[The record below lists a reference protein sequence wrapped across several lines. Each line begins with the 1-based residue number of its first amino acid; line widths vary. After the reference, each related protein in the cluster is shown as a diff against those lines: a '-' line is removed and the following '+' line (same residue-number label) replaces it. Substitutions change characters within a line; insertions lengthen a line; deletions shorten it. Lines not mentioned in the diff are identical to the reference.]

1 MGQSDLGSRRRMK
14 VFDQL
19 AGALGSLKLGRREE
33 MRNGKE
39 QRDEKALRDND
50 VKEEQARDGM
60 VEMFRK
66 SVQELENRNL
76 PQLEETQNLS
86 SNNIQRMTKWG
97 RMGNL
102 NMSQGSGMPERHIRD
117 PSLRWEPSRV
127 LPGSAR
133 SRMHEGRTTSRMP
146 EDMTRSGR
154 VAKATSQRGEV
165 EVLRFLSLK
174 LVGGKLYL
182 CPLPGCQFS
191 TNREGM
197 DAGRA
202 AIHLTESH
210 NMKVEPSKRISPTY
224 ACPLP
229 YCSFTTNR
237 QGMVSGFAAMHYVR
251 RHEITMEEF
260 LTNQRKLRFK
270 RVEPS
275 DHGLSK
281 AFCSLS
287 F

>member
-1 MGQSDLGSRRRMK
+1 M
-14 VFDQL
+14 FDQL

-117 PSLRWEPSRV
+117 PSLGAPRV

-174 LVGGKLYL
+174 LVSEE
-182 CPLPGCQFS
+182 PLPFICLFS
-191 TNREGM
+191 DVRSLG
-197 DAGRA
+197 
-202 AIHLTESH
+202 L
-210 NMKVEPSKRISPTY
+210 
-224 ACPLP
+224 L
-229 YCSFTTNR
+229 F
-237 QGMVSGFAAMHYVR
+237 VS
-251 RHEITMEEF
+251 
-260 LTNQRKLRFK
+260 QK
-270 RVEPS
+270 
-275 DHGLSK
+275 
-281 AFCSLS
+281 
-287 F
+287 

>member
-33 MRNGKE
+33 MRKGKE

-66 SVQELENRNL
+66 SVQELENRNP

-86 SNNIQRMTKWG
+86 SNNIQ
-97 RMGNL
+97 
-102 NMSQGSGMPERHIRD
+102 
-117 PSLRWEPSRV
+117 
-127 LPGSAR
+127 
-133 SRMHEGRTTSRMP
+133 MHEGRTTSRMP

-154 VAKATSQRGEV
+154 VAKATKQRGEV

-210 NMKVEPSKRISPTY
+210 NMQVEPSKRASPSY

-229 YCSFTTNR
+229 YCPFTTNR
-237 QGMVSGFAAMHYVR
+237 QGLVSGFAAMHYVR